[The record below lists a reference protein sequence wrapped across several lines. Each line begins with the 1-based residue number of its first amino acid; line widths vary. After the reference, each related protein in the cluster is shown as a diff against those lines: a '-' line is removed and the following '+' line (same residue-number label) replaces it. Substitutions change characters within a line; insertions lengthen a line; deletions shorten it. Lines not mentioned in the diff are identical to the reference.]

1 MQTILVVE
9 DNPDVLALTVV
20 MLEQLRYRAIA
31 VESARAALKEIGSD
45 QQVDLAFID
54 VMLPGDLDGLGL
66 AFRIREKHPHIPV
79 LLTSGYST
87 ALSARH
93 GLPMLRKPYRLDDLA
108 RAMEEQLATRE
119 QETAQA

>member
-9 DNPDVLALTVV
+9 DNPDVLAVTVG

-31 VESARAALKEIGSD
+31 VDSARAALKEIGSGRRI
-45 QQVDLAFID
+45 DLAFID

-66 AFRIREKHPHIPV
+66 AHRIRERHSHIPV

-93 GLPMLRKPYRLDDLA
+93 GLPMLRKPYQFADLA
-108 RAMEEQLATRE
+108 RAMEEHLAART
-119 QETAQA
+119 QETA

>member
-9 DNPDVLALTVV
+9 DNPDVLAVTVG

-31 VESARAALKEIGSD
+31 VDSARAALKEIAAG
-45 QQVDLAFID
+45 QQIDLAFID
-54 VMLPGDLDGLGL
+54 VMLPGDLDGLAL
-66 AFRIREKHPHIPV
+66 AFRIRERHAHIPV

-108 RAMEEQLATRE
+108 RAMEEQLARA
-119 QETAQA
+119 QETA